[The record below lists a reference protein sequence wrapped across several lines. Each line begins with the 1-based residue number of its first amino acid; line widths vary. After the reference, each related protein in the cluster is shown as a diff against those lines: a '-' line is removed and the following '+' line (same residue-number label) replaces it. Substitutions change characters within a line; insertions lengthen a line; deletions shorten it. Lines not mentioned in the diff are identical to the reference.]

1 MNKVIGILGLLIF
14 FACDPVKTE
23 YKSGIDFS
31 IYKTFCW
38 LENCSFFYTGPEY
51 LNRPEIQEA
60 IRKSIIDNL
69 SGKGLRFDSNNP
81 DLLVD
86 FHVTIEDTI
95 VIRYHSQEDE
105 PYYYKTPFTRADEI
119 HVTKGTLVVHLID
132 RQRGE
137 LVWESHTE
145 GFLETPPDLSE
156 KHIRAG
162 INKVLQD
169 FPPKPK
175 E

>member
-1 MNKVIGILGLLIF
+1 MAFLLLLLTIP
-14 FACDPVKTE
+14 ACDSVKTE
-23 YKSGIDFS
+23 YKAGIDFTS
-31 IYKTFCW
+31 YKTFCW
-38 LENCSFFYTGPEY
+38 LEDCAFFYTGPEY
-51 LNRPEIQEA
+51 LNKPEVQEN
-60 IRKSIIDNL
+60 IKNSIIDNL
-69 SGKGLRFDSNNP
+69 TKKGLRFDSETP

-86 FHVTIEDTI
+86 FHVTIEDDII
-95 VIRYHSQEDE
+95 VRYHSREDE

-119 HVTKGTLVVHLID
+119 HVTKGTIVIHMVD

-137 LVWESHTE
+137 LVWESQTE

-156 KHIRAG
+156 KNIRTG
-162 INKVLQD
+162 IDKVLQD